1 LDITTVL
8 MTYRELR
15 MNKNGQING
24 GQNIQVALTDEG
36 IPIIRWKKT
45 TLTKEELEE
54 LRKDDAF
61 AEYMQKCIQEEFER
75 RMRKCLSTPKSN
87 SER

>member
-1 LDITTVL
+1 
-8 MTYRELR
+8 

-24 GQNIQVALTDEG
+24 GQNIQVALTDE
-36 IPIIRWKKT
+36 IISTVWKKVT
-45 TLTKEELEE
+45 VTQEELEE

-61 AEYMQKCIQEEFER
+61 AQFMQKCIQEEWER
-75 RMRKCLSTPKSN
+75 RMRECLSTPKSN

>member
-1 LDITTVL
+1 
-8 MTYRELR
+8 

-36 IPIIRWKKT
+36 IPIIRWKKVT
-45 TLTKEELEE
+45 VTREELEE

-61 AEYMQKCIQEEFER
+61 VEYMQKCIQDEFER

>member
-1 LDITTVL
+1 
-8 MTYRELR
+8 
-15 MNKNGQING
+15 MNKNGQIDG
-24 GQNIQVALTDEG
+24 GQNTQVALTDE
-36 IPIIRWKKT
+36 IISTVWKET
-45 TLTKEELEE
+45 TLTKEQLEE

-61 AEYMQKCIQEEFER
+61 AQFMQKCIQEEFER

>member
-1 LDITTVL
+1 
-8 MTYRELR
+8 
-15 MNKNGQING
+15 MNKNGQIDG

-36 IPIIRWKKT
+36 ISITVWKET
-45 TLTKEELEE
+45 TLTKEQLEE

-61 AEYMQKCIQEEFER
+61 AQFMRKCIQEEFER
-75 RMRKCLSTPKSN
+75 RMRECLSTPKSN

>member
-1 LDITTVL
+1 
-8 MTYRELR
+8 

-36 IPIIRWKKT
+36 IHIIRWKKVT
-45 TLTKEELEE
+45 VTREELEE
-54 LRKDDAF
+54 LRKDNAF
-61 AEYMQKCIQEEFER
+61 VEYMQKCIQDEFER
-75 RMRKCLSTPKSN
+75 RMRKCLTLPKPN

>member
-1 LDITTVL
+1 
-8 MTYRELR
+8 MS
-15 MNKNGQING
+15 KNGQIDG
-24 GQNIQVALTDEG
+24 GQNIQVALTDEF
-36 IPIIRWKKT
+36 ISTVWKKT
-45 TLTKEELEE
+45 TFTKEQLEE

>member
-1 LDITTVL
+1 
-8 MTYRELR
+8 

-36 IPIIRWKKT
+36 ISVTVWKET
-45 TLTKEELEE
+45 TLTQEQLEE
-54 LRKDDAF
+54 LRKDNAF
-61 AEYMQKCIQEEFER
+61 AEYMQKCIQDEFER

>member
-1 LDITTVL
+1 
-8 MTYRELR
+8 

-36 IPIIRWKKT
+36 ISIIRWKKT
-45 TLTKEELEE
+45 TLTKEQLEE

-61 AEYMQKCIQEEFER
+61 AEYMQKCIQDEIER
-75 RMRKCLSTPKSN
+75 RMRECLSTPKSN
-87 SER
+87 SEQ

>member
-1 LDITTVL
+1 
-8 MTYRELR
+8 
-15 MNKNGQING
+15 MNKNGQIDG

-36 IPIIRWKKT
+36 ISITVWKKT

-61 AEYMQKCIQEEFER
+61 VEYMQKCIQEEWER
-75 RMRKCLSTPKSN
+75 RMRECLSTPKSN
-87 SER
+87 SEQ

>member
-1 LDITTVL
+1 
-8 MTYRELR
+8 
-15 MNKNGQING
+15 MNKNGQIDG

-36 IPIIRWKKT
+36 ISIFRWKET

-61 AEYMQKCIQEEFER
+61 VEYMRKCIQDEIER
-75 RMRKCLSTPKSN
+75 RMRECLSTPKSN
-87 SER
+87 SEQ

>member
-1 LDITTVL
+1 
-8 MTYRELR
+8 
-15 MNKNGQING
+15 MNKNGQIDG

-36 IPIIRWKKT
+36 IPIIRWKKVT
-45 TLTKEELEE
+45 VTREELEE

-61 AEYMQKCIQEEFER
+61 AEYMQKCIQEEWER
-75 RMRKCLSTPKSN
+75 RMRECLTLPKSN

>member
-1 LDITTVL
+1 
-8 MTYRELR
+8 
-15 MNKNGQING
+15 MNKNGKING

-36 IPIIRWKKT
+36 KPIIRWKKT

-61 AEYMQKCIQEEFER
+61 AEYMQKCIQDELER
-75 RMRKCLSTPKSN
+75 RMKECLSTPKSN
-87 SER
+87 LEQ

>member
-1 LDITTVL
+1 
-8 MTYRELR
+8 

-36 IPIIRWKKT
+36 IPIIRWKKVT
-45 TLTKEELEE
+45 VTQEQLEE
-54 LRKDDAF
+54 LRKDNAF
-61 AEYMQKCIQEEFER
+61 AEYMQKCIQEEWER

>member
-1 LDITTVL
+1 
-8 MTYRELR
+8 

-24 GQNIQVALTDEG
+24 GQNTQVALTDEG

-45 TLTKEELEE
+45 TLTQEQLEE

-61 AEYMQKCIQEEFER
+61 AQFMQKCIQYEWER
-75 RMRKCLSTPKSN
+75 RVRECLSTPKSN

>member
-1 LDITTVL
+1 
-8 MTYRELR
+8 
-15 MNKNGQING
+15 MNKNGQIDG

-36 IPIIRWKKT
+36 ISIIRWKKVT
-45 TLTKEELEE
+45 VTREELEE
-54 LRKDDAF
+54 LRKDNAF
-61 AEYMQKCIQEEFER
+61 VEYMQKCIQDEWER

>member
-1 LDITTVL
+1 
-8 MTYRELR
+8 
-15 MNKNGQING
+15 MNKNGQIDG

-36 IPIIRWKKT
+36 IPIIRWKKVT
-45 TLTKEELEE
+45 VTQEELEE

-61 AEYMQKCIQEEFER
+61 VEYMQKCIQDELER

>member
-1 LDITTVL
+1 
-8 MTYRELR
+8 

-36 IPIIRWKKT
+36 ISITVWKET
-45 TLTKEELEE
+45 TLTKEQLEE
-54 LRKDDAF
+54 LRKDDGF
-61 AEYMQKCIQEEFER
+61 AQFMRKCIQEEWER